1 MYNFLFSS
9 LEREKHPPPPMRL
22 LLDGM
27 RILMVSLLATLT
39 LASFMLLGWR
49 METVNRKKVPAW
61 NISQQALWIFNNTV
75 MTPGKRHCCWLF
87 QMCFLFFL
95 FFLLLLLLWA
105 PKDCF
110 FSFLKKNPF
119 LVQVLNLSRWYAG
132 SRGEH
137 RGLMGIKQQ
146 GKQAS
151 KLKQKPQTWPRVN
164 CKSLVTCQAASGVI
178 RPNTMGFITL
188 NYTHYRSNRA

>member
-1 MYNFLFSS
+1 MCNFLFSS
-9 LEREKHPPPPMRL
+9 LEREKHPHPRWGFCSMAWEYWWCPF
-22 LLDGM
+22 
-27 RILMVSLLATLT
+27 LATLT

-75 MTPGKRHCCWLF
+75 MTSGKRHCCWLF
-87 QMCFLFFL
+87 QMCF
-95 FFLLLLLLWA
+95 FLLSFFWLLLLWA

-119 LVQVLNLSRWYAG
+119 LVQVLNLSRRYAG
-132 SRGEH
+132 SGGEH

-164 CKSLVTCQAASGVI
+164 RKSLVTCQAASGVI
-178 RPNTMGFITL
+178 TPNTMGFITL

>member
-1 MYNFLFSS
+1 MCNFLSSS

-75 MTPGKRHCCWLF
+75 MTSGKRHCCWLF

-95 FFLLLLLLWA
+95 FFGCC
-105 PKDCF
+105 CF
-110 FSFLKKNPF
+110 EHQKTVSFLSLKKILF
-119 LVQVLNLSRWYAG
+119 YCRYLICLEGMQGAEGSIEVSWALS
-132 SRGEH
+132 S
-137 RGLMGIKQQ
+137 
-146 GKQAS
+146 
-151 KLKQKPQTWPRVN
+151 RVN
-164 CKSLVTCQAASGVI
+164 KLQSSSRSLRLDLGWIAS
-178 RPNTMGFITL
+178 
-188 NYTHYRSNRA
+188 H